1 MKRDSIYVIHATGQR
16 SLQNNACRIV
26 KTGFR
31 WLPEFNTHGGKIP
44 MTSIEHRLD
53 EAIKYAEQKQN
64 EYNNPEWGKEFVKIL
79 KSIRGDNHD

>member
-1 MKRDSIYVIHATGQR
+1 
-16 SLQNNACRIV
+16 
-26 KTGFR
+26 
-31 WLPEFNTHGGKIP
+31 